1 MLAVRAAC
9 YFRKLRVARAGLHA
23 RGKEEASELQ
33 QSKGL
38 NNSYADNFR
47 KSRNQRKALHR
58 LRDMAVE
65 ASRRKS
71 LDADRVGLGNA
82 AGVDEGGSGTG
93 DDGSTAPSSG
103 TPAPGSG
110 NAEES
115 NGNAAPR

>member
-1 MLAVRAAC
+1 MVLLLVLAVRAA
-9 YFRKLRVARAGLHA
+9 YHFRKLHMTKAGLHA
-23 RGKEEASELQ
+23 RAKEESSELQ

-47 KSRNQRKALHR
+47 KTRDQRKALYR

-71 LDADRVGLGNA
+71 VEANRVGVNG
-82 AGVDEGGSGTG
+82 GGSGTG
-93 DDGSTAPSSG
+93 DDGGEAPSSG
-103 TPAPGSG
+103 TPAQGSG
-110 NAEES
+110 DAEEG